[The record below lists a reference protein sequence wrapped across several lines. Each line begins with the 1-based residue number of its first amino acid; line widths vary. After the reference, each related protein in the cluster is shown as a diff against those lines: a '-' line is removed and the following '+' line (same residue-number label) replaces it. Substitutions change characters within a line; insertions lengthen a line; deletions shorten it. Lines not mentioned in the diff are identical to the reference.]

1 MLHFKLKTRWCFT
14 QTVLMS
20 LMKSPRHDNYLT
32 SNHHSHLAEIQLCK
46 ILSSKKMFFW
56 NTILSWLHLGPATT
70 SQWKCNMFCPR
81 WNMKFLRHSTR
92 IGPKGAK
99 LSTMHTAWRQALP
112 LESQPTKRILGTIC
126 NSFLRNPLDSQARLT
141 LSFKIFAIKTKT
153 KTFNCKHFAPVSGWL
168 TSE

>member
-14 QTVLMS
+14 QTVLM
-20 LMKSPRHDNYLT
+20 KSPRRDNYLT
-32 SNHHSHLAEIQLCK
+32 PDHHSHLAEIQLCK
-46 ILSSKKMFFW
+46 ILSDPKKMFVW
-56 NTILSWLHLGPATT
+56 NTILSWLHLGQATT

-112 LESQPTKRILGTIC
+112 LESQPLFTVYCLQTFHP
-126 NSFLRNPLDSQARLT
+126 SFRLADLRVMIACEHNNQNDNFKTLT
-141 LSFKIFAIKTKT
+141 
-153 KTFNCKHFAPVSGWL
+153 
-168 TSE
+168 